1 MGNFDRGGSRG
12 GGGFRGGNG
21 GGFQK
26 KSWGNDRGGDRG
38 DRVMYDAV
46 CTECGKDC
54 QVPFRPSGDKPVLC
68 SACFGGKR
76 DDGDRAPRRDFNDR
90 APKREWSDR
99 PAPRPDFVRPAGN
112 DDTKKQFAELNA
124 KLDRLATAIEK
135 MTSGKQETVSAP
147 KAAPAPVVEKVA
159 KTKAP
164 AKKAAVKKVA
174 KKK

>member
-1 MGNFDRGGSRG
+1 MGNFDRGGRGG
-12 GGGFRGGNG
+12 GGGFRGSNS

-76 DDGDRAPRRDFNDR
+76 DEGGDRAPRRDFNDR
-90 APKREWSDR
+90 GPKRDFDR
-99 PAPRPDFVRPAGN
+99 PRPDFVRPVGN

-135 MTSGKQETVSAP
+135 MTSGKQEAVSAP
-147 KAAPAPVVEKVA
+147 KAAPAPVAEKVA
-159 KTKAP
+159 KAKAP
-164 AKKAAVKKVA
+164 AKKVAVKKVA

>member
-1 MGNFDRGGSRG
+1 MGNFGRGDNRG

-26 KSWGNDRGGDRG
+26 KSWGNDRGGDR

-46 CTECGKDC
+46 CTECDKDC

-68 SACFGGKR
+68 NTCFGGKR

-90 APKREWSDR
+90 GSRRDFDR
-99 PAPRPDFVRPAGN
+99 PRPDFVRPAGN

-135 MTSGKQETVSAP
+135 LASGKQESVIAS
-147 KAAPAPVVEKVA
+147 KAAPVTQKVVKA
-159 KTKAP
+159 KAP
-164 AKKAAVKKVA
+164 AKKVATKKVA